1 MAGKDF
7 RKYRNEATTGY
18 LYNKL
23 VDYGYDDNKEV
34 LIPLSTVESV
44 INDIESD
51 VKEIEDLLDGVG
63 GLDLID
69 EVKQKLDALTTK
81 LY

>member
-1 MAGKDF
+1 MASKDF

-18 LYNKL
+18 LYNEL

-51 VKEIEDLLDGVG
+51 VKEIEYLLDGVG

-69 EVKQKLDALTTK
+69 EVKQKLDTLTTK

>member
-1 MAGKDF
+1 MAIKDF

-18 LYNKL
+18 LYDEL

-51 VKEIEDLLDGVG
+51 VKEIEDLLYGIS
-63 GLDLID
+63 GLDVID
-69 EVKQKLDALTTK
+69 EVKRKLDELTTK

>member
-1 MAGKDF
+1 MASKDF

-18 LYNKL
+18 LYNEL
-23 VDYGYDDNKEV
+23 VDCGYDDNKEV
-34 LIPLSTVESV
+34 LIPLSIVESV

-51 VKEIEDLLDGVG
+51 VKEIEDLLDGIS
-63 GLDLID
+63 GLDVID
-69 EVKQKLDALTTK
+69 EVKRKLDDLTTK

>member
-1 MAGKDF
+1 MASKYF
-7 RKYRNEATTGY
+7 RDYRNRVTTGY
-18 LYNKL
+18 LYNEL

-51 VKEIEDLLDGVG
+51 VKEIEYLLAGIS
-63 GLDLID
+63 GLTEVD
-69 EVKQKLDALTTK
+69 EIKQRVDELTTK
-81 LY
+81 LF